1 MTIVASMCP
10 VMESAGP
17 TRPGDSDATM
27 LRFDQYRDSGAR
39 VLNGFI
45 LEPELFRMPANS
57 LQALFKF
64 LQLVRRDFSED
75 SSNISCVLPKDRDD
89 KLLATRRERDNTDA
103 PVFGA
108 FDTAHEPLAVE
119 TVNRDTDRPR
129 SEVHL
134 WSDRLRRVIAPTFR
148 PRSTSCC
155 FPWLRITPR
164 RRFRTHASSTNG
176 RERKQ
181 SFVKPAMNSS

>member
-134 WSDRLRRVIAPTFR
+134 WSDRIHWE
-148 PRSTSCC
+148 RSLMKEHLQN
-155 FPWLRITPR
+155 PEI
-164 RRFRTHASSTNG
+164 
-176 RERKQ
+176 
-181 SFVKPAMNSS
+181 

>member
-64 LQLVRRDFSED
+64 LQLVRRDFSE
-75 SSNISCVLPKDRDD
+75 
-89 KLLATRRERDNTDA
+89 
-103 PVFGA
+103 
-108 FDTAHEPLAVE
+108 EPLHHRRAWRTALGDTEPDSWRHLSLRSAGDPMTSGSPVVFVVEDDSAV
-119 TVNRDTDRPR
+119 RD
-129 SEVHL
+129 S
-134 WSDRLRRVIAPTFR
+134 LRRLV
-148 PRSTSCC
+148 TSVG
-155 FPWLRITPR
+155 FMAR
-164 RRFRTHASSTNG
+164 
-176 RERKQ
+176 
-181 SFVKPAMNSS
+181 NSAGT